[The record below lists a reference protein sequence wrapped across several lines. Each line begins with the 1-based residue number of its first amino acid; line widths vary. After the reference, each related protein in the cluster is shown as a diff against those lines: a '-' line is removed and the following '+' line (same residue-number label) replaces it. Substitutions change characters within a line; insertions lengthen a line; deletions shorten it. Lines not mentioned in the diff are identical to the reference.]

1 MSFLGS
7 GGTNSKK
14 RKNKKEEG
22 VAMKGLVPQA
32 HKGEGCPSVVH
43 KKAVKILN
51 RCKDKTPSGI
61 IRFPEVYHTLSWMLH
76 LNKREA
82 RRFIKELENYGL
94 VKVIPF
100 NGIRILREEV
110 GESDER

>member
-1 MSFLGS
+1 M
-7 GGTNSKK
+7 K
-14 RKNKKEEG
+14 G
-22 VAMKGLVPQA
+22 VALQA

-82 RRFIKELENYGL
+82 RRFIKELENYGF

-110 GESDER
+110 EGCDD